1 MTRAELIDSLAKQF
15 VYYSPQTVDAAVREV
30 FEIMIETLSL
40 GERIEI
46 RGFGSFEVRIH
57 EPRVAHNPKTGEQ
70 VNLNR
75 RRVVHFKPGVEL
87 RDRVNSINNDKVE
100 AEQFASDI
108 IQVLALSAVP
118 IDAQRSV

>member
-15 VYYSPQTVDAAVREV
+15 VYTTPQTVDAAVREI

-87 RDRVNSINNDKVE
+87 RDRVNSVNTVKVQDPE
-100 AEQFASDI
+100 
-108 IQVLALSAVP
+108 
-118 IDAQRSV
+118 

>member
-15 VYYSPQTVDAAVREV
+15 VYNNPQTVDAAVREI

-57 EPRVAHNPKTGEQ
+57 EPRVAHNPKTGEH
-70 VNLNR
+70 VTEGGYYRGEKLNLTPANPLMSKKE
-75 RRVVHFKPGVEL
+75 FL
-87 RDRVNSINNDKVE
+87 
-100 AEQFASDI
+100 ASKK
-108 IQVLALSAVP
+108 
-118 IDAQRSV
+118 

>member
-1 MTRAELIDSLAKQF
+1 MTRAELIEKLAKTFPYQNP
-15 VYYSPQTVDAAVREV
+15 VTVDNAVREI
-30 FEIMIETLSL
+30 FEIMIETLSA
-40 GERIEI
+40 GDRIEI

-100 AEQFASDI
+100 VAD
-108 IQVLALSAVP
+108 
-118 IDAQRSV
+118 

>member
-1 MTRAELIDSLAKQF
+1 MTRAELIDALAKKFPYQN
-15 VYYSPQTVDAAVREV
+15 PNNVDNSVREI
-30 FEIMIETLSL
+30 FEIMIETLAV
-40 GERIEI
+40 GDRIEI

-87 RDRVNSINNDKVE
+87 RDRVNSIK
-100 AEQFASDI
+100 A
-108 IQVLALSAVP
+108 
-118 IDAQRSV
+118 